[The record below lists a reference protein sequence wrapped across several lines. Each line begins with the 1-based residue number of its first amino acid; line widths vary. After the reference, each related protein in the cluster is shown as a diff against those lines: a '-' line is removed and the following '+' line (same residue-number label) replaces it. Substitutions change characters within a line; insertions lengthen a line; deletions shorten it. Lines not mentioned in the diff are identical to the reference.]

1 MAIHAQP
8 DDPRPVM
15 RYADALA
22 DACRDFSTLELCL
35 VWRQSFALSRR
46 AQKAEDKLRL
56 IRLRQAFLDEFQRR
70 DPEALQAWLSSPV
83 SPELAPIAYFKPRMP
98 HESV

>member
-22 DACRDFSTLELCL
+22 DACRDFSTLELL
-35 VWRQSFALSRR
+35 PGLAT
-46 AQKAEDKLRL
+46 ELR
-56 IRLRQAFLDEFQRR
+56 
-70 DPEALQAWLSSPV
+70 PV
-83 SPELAPIAYFKPRMP
+83 PTCSD
-98 HESV
+98 H